1 MKEKIINILVIVVMV
16 VIANYPLYTNLKKI
30 ADEVNSAVQSVRTEI
45 AFWQKDA
52 KELQSK
58 VESVRNDI
66 VSTIDQG
73 IGQTDEV
80 LAKISEIESDIQKLT
95 DQIDSAK
102 ANAIKDVEN
111 KIENI
116 KEEPVDVIKDLF
128 KIKG

>member
-52 KELQSK
+52 KELQNK